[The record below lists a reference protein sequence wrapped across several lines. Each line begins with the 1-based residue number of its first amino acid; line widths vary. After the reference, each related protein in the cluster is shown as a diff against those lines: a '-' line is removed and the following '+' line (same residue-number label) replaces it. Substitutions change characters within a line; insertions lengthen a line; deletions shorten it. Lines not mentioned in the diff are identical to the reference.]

1 GNNGEEDTLTL
12 DKLLYE
18 GLSKTYCANDKVPDS
33 ACTATA
39 YSCGVKA
46 NVVTIG
52 VSAAVDFNNCS
63 MSMDPANHVSS
74 IAAWA
79 KKAGKS
85 TGFVTTTTLTHASPA
100 GMYAHTANRFWE
112 CDADVIN
119 GGQDPLTCID
129 MAQQLIKDEPGRDLD
144 LMMGGGMGKFIPNT
158 EVDPFGELG
167 ERQDGQNLL
176 KLWQQNNPNG
186 IIVTNRSE
194 LLNLNWTKSMGIFQS
209 SSMEISCFADNEKQ
223 PRLVDMTE
231 KAIEFLCKN
240 EEGCIIFIEGGRID
254 HGHHET
260 KPGLSLDETMEMD
273 KAIKRALELTN
284 PEETLMVVT
293 SDHGHPFSMSG
304 FPGRGTPILGLN
316 QHNGDSNNVKYAT
329 LNYALGPQQYLDEH
343 GQRLDLEGIVGDI
356 GSTHPSQIPLIM
368 GVHSG
373 EDVGIFANGPQA
385 HLFSGVMEQHTIPV

>member
-1 GNNGEEDTLTL
+1 
-12 DKLLYE
+12 
-18 GLSKTYCANDKVPDS
+18 
-33 ACTATA
+33 
-39 YSCGVKA
+39 
-46 NVVTIG
+46 
-52 VSAAVDFNNCS
+52 
-63 MSMDPANHVSS
+63 
-74 IAAWA
+74 
-79 KKAGKS
+79 
-85 TGFVTTTTLTHASPA
+85 
-100 GMYAHTANRFWE
+100 
-112 CDADVIN
+112 
-119 GGQDPLTCID
+119 
-129 MAQQLIKDEPGRDLD
+129 
-144 LMMGGGMGKFIPNT
+144 MMGGGMGKFIPNT
-158 EVDPFGELG
+158 EVDAFGELG

-194 LLNLNWTKSMGIFQS
+194 LLNLNVSQVDKVMGIFQS
-209 SSMEISCFADNEKQ
+209 SSMI
-223 PRLVDMTE
+223 DMTE

-240 EEGCIIFIEGGRID
+240 EEGCVIFIEGGRID

-293 SDHGHPFSMSG
+293 SDHGHPFTMSG

-329 LNYALGPQQYLDEH
+329 LNYALGPEQYLDEH

-356 GSTHPSQIPLIM
+356 DSTHPSQIPLIM

-373 EDVGIFANGPQA
+373 EDVGIF
-385 HLFSGVMEQHTIPV
+385 